1 MSGNHLNDLSKIYL
15 DKVYKN
21 NTETAEADKSR
32 WEDLGGPTPIV
43 PRIIFVCWCL
53 LRLVQFV
60 ESERHKNCCSI
71 GKWEGPPADLVILVS
86 RWGLVVFCKAFHIE
100 AVGYGK

>member
-32 WEDLGGPTPIV
+32 WEDLGGPTPDNY
-43 PRIIFVCWCL
+43 RSDDNSAKL
-53 LRLVQFV
+53 K
-60 ESERHKNCCSI
+60 E
-71 GKWEGPPADLVILVS
+71 D
-86 RWGLVVFCKAFHIE
+86 
-100 AVGYGK
+100 